1 MRTLNMKSIV
11 ALLLL
16 AWLPCECALAADPRV
31 VLPDM
36 RSLEAKA
43 AEVVSVNLDAP
54 LLSLAAGFLDER
66 KPDEAAAKEVVGGLK
81 GVYVR
86 SFTFDADFVYAQA
99 DVDAVRKQL
108 STPAWQRLVEVRSLK
123 AGTRCDVYLSMDGGR
138 ANGLVIIATE
148 PRELTIVN
156 IVGSVDLQ
164 KLHQLQGRFGVP
176 DLQLEDK
183 PPPVR

>member
-1 MRTLNMKSIV
+1 MKVALVLV
-11 ALLLL
+11 ALLLS
-16 AWLPCECALAADPRV
+16 CECALAADARL
-31 VLPDM
+31 VLPDL

-43 AEVVSVNLDAP
+43 EQVVSVNLDAP

-66 KPDEAAAKEVVGGLK
+66 QPDEAAAKEIAAGLK

-86 SFTFDADFVYAQA
+86 SYTFDTDFVYAKA
-99 DVDAVRKQL
+99 DIDAVRKQL
-108 STPAWQRLVEVRSLK
+108 SSPGWQQLVEVRSLK
-123 AGTRCDVYLSMDGGR
+123 AGTHCDVYLSTDGNR
-138 ANGLVIIATE
+138 VNGLVILATE

-176 DLQLEDK
+176 DLQLEAK
-183 PPPVR
+183 SPR